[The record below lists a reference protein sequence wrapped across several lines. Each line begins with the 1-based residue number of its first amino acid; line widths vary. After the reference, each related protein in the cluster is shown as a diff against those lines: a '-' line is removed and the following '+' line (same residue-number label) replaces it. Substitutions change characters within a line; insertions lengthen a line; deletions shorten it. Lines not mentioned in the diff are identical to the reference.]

1 MRRTEPKKRMFA
13 GLAFLSC
20 IILMAWSLLGR
31 VGALAQVPPPPDT
44 PTFTPTPTDTNTPGA
59 ATPTYTHTP
68 VPPTPTYTHTPVPPS
83 PTPTNT
89 RSPAAPTATH
99 TPTTKPPPQP
109 ANTNTPK
116 PTTNPNP
123 KPNPNCLSVVEGD
136 VFDGAGQRATGA
148 TVHIQG
154 SGWSNAMMSDDHGHY
169 GFGGLC
175 AGTVTLQAYLLN
187 GQTSQT
193 AQANLNGKD
202 SVRLDLRV
210 QQTGP
215 AAVTQAPMPQPTV
228 TPAPDMPAT
237 GYSGLLLIGA
247 ALLGALLLI
256 LAGTRRALSVEE
268 HSRDGD

>member
-1 MRRTEPKKRMFA
+1 MRKTRPTQRMFA
-13 GLAFLSC
+13 GLAIVIC
-20 IILMAWSLLGR
+20 IALLVWSLFGHLG
-31 VGALAQVPPPPDT
+31 ADAQAPPPPDT
-44 PTFTPTPTDTNTPGA
+44 PTFTPTATNTNTPGA
-59 ATPTYTHTP
+59 STPTPTYTHTP
-68 VPPTPTYTHTPVPPS
+68 IPPTPTYTHTPVPPS
-83 PTPTNT
+83 PTATHT
-89 RSPAAPTATH
+89 RAPGVPTATH

-109 ANTNTPK
+109 ANTNTPR
-116 PTTNPNP
+116 PGTEP

-154 SGWSNAMMSDDHGHY
+154 AGWSNAMMSNDQGHY

-210 QQTGP
+210 QRTGS
-215 AAVTQAPMPQPTV
+215 AAITQAPTSQPTV

-237 GYSGLLLIGA
+237 GYSGLLLVGA

>member
-1 MRRTEPKKRMFA
+1 MRRTKPTKRMIA
-13 GLAFLSC
+13 GLALLSC
-20 IILMAWSLLGR
+20 LALLVWSLLGP
-31 VGALAQVPPPPDT
+31 VTPSAQVPPPPDT
-44 PTFTPTPTDTNTPGA
+44 PTFTPTPTNTNTPGA
-59 ATPTYTHTP
+59 ATPTYTSTP
-68 VPPTPTYTHTPVPPS
+68 VTPSPTPTYTNTPVPPS
-83 PTPTNT
+83 PTPTHT
-89 RSPAAPTATH
+89 RTPGAPTATH

-109 ANTNTPK
+109 EKTNTPR
-116 PTTNPNP
+116 PGSDP

-136 VFDGAGQRATGA
+136 VYDAAGQRATGA

-154 SGWSNAMMSDDHGHY
+154 EGWSNAMMTDDHGHY

-175 AGTVTLQAYLLN
+175 AGTVTLQATLLD

-210 QQTGP
+210 QQTGS
-215 AAVTQAPMPQPTV
+215 AAVTQAPTPQPTV
-228 TPAPDMPAT
+228 TPVPDMPAT
-237 GYSGLLLIGA
+237 GYSGLLLVGA

-268 HSRDGD
+268 QSRDGD

>member
-1 MRRTEPKKRMFA
+1 MRRTKPTKRMIA

-20 IILMAWSLLGR
+20 IVLMAWSLLGR
-31 VGALAQVPPPPDT
+31 AGALAQVPPPPDT
-44 PTFTPTPTDTNTPGA
+44 PTFTPTPTNTNTPGA

-68 VPPTPTYTHTPVPPS
+68 VPPSPTPTYTHTPVPPS
-83 PTPTNT
+83 PTPTHT
-89 RSPAAPTATH
+89 RSPGAPTATH

-116 PTTNPNP
+116 PSTDP
-123 KPNPNCLSVVEGD
+123 KPNPSCQSVVEGNVLD
-136 VFDGAGQRATGA
+136 AAGQRATGA

-154 SGWSNAMMSDDHGHY
+154 AGWSNAMMSDDNGHY

-210 QQTGP
+210 QQTGS
-215 AAVTQAPMPQPTV
+215 AAVTQAPTSQPTV

-237 GYSGLLLIGA
+237 GYSGLLLVGA

-256 LAGTRRALSVEE
+256 LAGTRRALRVEE